1 MAPILISFAL
11 LAVLWFVM
19 IVLPQRRR
27 IQAHTA
33 LLGALE
39 PGDRI
44 MSTAGIYGTLRAIG
58 DETVDVEIADGI
70 TVTLAK
76 GAVASRIDE
85 TAGSEPDAEG

>member
-76 GAVASRIDE
+76 GAIASRIDE
-85 TAGSEPDAEG
+85 TAGFEPDAEG